1 MNMKTTLLGTV
12 ILLSLVACGGGNNIT
27 VGGDPQTPSATSLAY
42 QDPAPTGFR
51 LVRSAAS
58 SGAHLVLDLKGPA
71 GTQGKGV
78 AFFLKADA
86 AKVTWVHPTGVAG
99 TCVAPGSVFPLG
111 TAPQLLKD
119 RVASGSLQLGLFQKG
134 GTATTLADA
143 PILSL
148 ALDLS
153 SASVAT
159 GAVSL
164 GLESGKQ
171 AVLLG
176 ADGSLS
182 PISISVGSLSAQ

>member
-1 MNMKTTLLGTV
+1 MNIKTTLFGT
-12 ILLSLVACGGGNNIT
+12 ILLASLAACGGGGDIT
-27 VGGDPQTPSATSLAY
+27 VGGDPKAPPATALAY
-42 QDPAPTGFR
+42 QDPAATGFR
-51 LVRSAAS
+51 LVRSATS
-58 SGAHLVLDLKGPA
+58 SGTHLVLDLKGPA

-86 AKVTWVHPTGVAG
+86 AKVTWVHPTGAAG
-99 TCVAPGSVFPLG
+99 TCVAPGTVFPLG
-111 TAPQLLKD
+111 TAPQLFKD
-119 RVASGSLQLGLFQKG
+119 KVASGSLQVGLFQKG

-153 SASVAT
+153 SSAVPA

-182 PISISVGSLSAQ
+182 PITIAVGSLSAQ